1 MPYTKKELEANEH
14 YTSLK
19 ERDEELYKARY
30 TAVQENWTNL
40 GGQYFDSL
48 RNNSGVIQ
56 LYETIDTGESMPEES
71 QCLYVDIYRRR
82 YRTKADTKD
91 IFDREFKEL

>member
-1 MPYTKKELEANEH
+1 MPYKKKELEANEH

-19 ERDEELYKARY
+19 ERDEQKFTDYYED
-30 TAVQENWTNL
+30 VQKSFVNI

-48 RNNSGVIQ
+48 RNSQGVIQ
-56 LYETIDTGESMPEES
+56 QYETIDTGESMPEPH
-71 QCLYVDIYRRR
+71 QYLYVDIYRRR
-82 YRTKADTKD
+82 YRTKVDAKD

>member
-19 ERDEELYKARY
+19 ERDEEKF
-30 TAVQENWTNL
+30 AVEYSNVQIKFQNL

-48 RNNSGVIQ
+48 RNNQGVIQ
-56 LYETIDTGESMPEES
+56 LYETIKTGESMPES
-71 QCLYVDIYRRR
+71 HQSLYVDIYRRR

>member
-1 MPYTKKELEANEH
+1 MPYSKKELETNEH

-19 ERDEELYKARY
+19 ERDEQKYMIGY
-30 TAVQENWTNL
+30 NDVQTQWTNL

-48 RNNSGVIQ
+48 RNTRGVIQ
-56 LYETIDTGESMPEES
+56 LYETIDTGESMPEAS

-82 YRTKADTKD
+82 YRTKAEAKD
-91 IFDREFKEL
+91 ILDREFKEL

>member
-1 MPYTKKELEANEH
+1 MPYSKKELEANEH

-19 ERDEELYKARY
+19 ERDEQKYSTGY
-30 TAVQENWTNL
+30 GNVQVQWTNL

-48 RNNSGVIQ
+48 RNSQGVVQ
-56 LYETIDTGESMPEES
+56 LYETIDTGESMPEAHQS
-71 QCLYVDIYRRR
+71 MYVDIYRRR
-82 YRTKADTKD
+82 YRTKADTTD

>member
-1 MPYTKKELEANEH
+1 MPYTKKELETNEH

-19 ERDEELYKARY
+19 ERDEQKYMENYVN
-30 TAVQENWTNL
+30 VQTQWTNL

-48 RNNSGVIQ
+48 RNNQGVIQ
-56 LYETIDTGESMPEES
+56 LYETIDTGESMPEAS

-82 YRTKADTKD
+82 YRTKAEAKD
-91 IFDREFKEL
+91 ILDREFKEL